1 MDKRYQV
8 FLSSTFMDLME
19 ERSLVMDT
27 LYKHKCLPVGMENF
41 PSLTIDSLPYI
52 YRLIDE
58 SDFFLLI
65 LNGVYGSSKDA
76 EGKSFTHLEWL
87 HALEMGKPIIVLY
100 RLDWKAHTKIDE
112 DPDDATAFTK
122 FFNEV
127 KARHDGAKPWQPNTL
142 AAMVIEAIDQAIIH
156 HPEAVGWVRANKT
169 TQHDESPSYQTPPVT
184 IEQSKNI
191 ADNKLENIRRRLQD
205 KVTLNVQCVYSSL
218 HRSDKTIKHSFDC
231 TWEEVFLLFAHYIM
245 SPQEQYECYRKMEET
260 LKDKFGEQFKKY
272 SPSPYYH
279 LDHIELDENTEND
292 IRMEFQTN
300 KLVSYKVMGPAATY
314 WSISDLGEKYLEALH
329 EHTHHPDSI

>member
-87 HALEMGKPIIVLY
+87 HALKMEKPIIVLY

-142 AAMVIEAIDQAIIH
+142 AAMVIEAIDQAIID
-156 HPEAVGWVRANKT
+156 HPEAVGWVRANAPELSEGVQGHVSFDKIVGRL
-169 TQHDESPSYQTPPVT
+169 QRKVEIKANILYAAEGSRSADSLPVT
-184 IEQSKNI
+184 L
-191 ADNKLENIRRRLQD
+191 A
-205 KVTLNVQCVYSSL
+205 
-218 HRSDKTIKHSFDC
+218 C
-231 TWEEVFLLFAHYIM
+231 TWEEAFLSFAKKIFNSLVGEELCIENVCEMLVKKYND
-245 SPQEQYECYRKMEET
+245 ELKEC
-260 LKDKFGEQFKKY
+260 LKDKGEFRLLNIA
-272 SPSPYYH
+272 PDNIDTIR
-279 LDHIELDENTEND
+279 LEFATNELVD
-292 IRMEFQTN
+292 I
-300 KLVSYKVMGPAATY
+300 KPHG
-314 WSISDLGEKYLEALH
+314 SIFTWRLSELGVEYLKWLH
-329 EHTHHPDSI
+329 EREFV

>member
-1 MDKRYQV
+1 MDMEKRYQV
-8 FLSSTFMDLME
+8 FLSSTFKDLMK

-65 LNGVYGSSKDA
+65 LNGVYGSSRDA
-76 EGKSFTHLEWL
+76 DGKSFTHLEWL

-112 DPDDATAFTK
+112 DPDDAAAFTK

-142 AAMVIEAIDQAIIH
+142 AALVIEAIDQAIIH
-156 HPEAVGWVRANKT
+156 HPEAVGWVRADAPGDSNN
-169 TQHDESPSYQTPPVT
+169 SCPGV
-184 IEQSKNI
+184 
-191 ADNKLENIRRRLQD
+191 
-205 KVTLNVQCVYSSL
+205 
-218 HRSDKTIKHSFDC
+218 SFDKITGRLRREVKIKANILYAPEGSRSADSLPVNLSC
-231 TWEEVFLLFAHYIM
+231 TWEEVFLSFAKKILNALVGESVCVENICDMLEAKHDKEIKE
-245 SPQEQYECYRKMEET
+245 SLEGKGRLRLVNLEESEIDNIRLEFAT
-260 LKDKFGEQFKKY
+260 NGLVEIKARGTVFTWRL
-272 SPSPYYH
+272 S
-279 LDHIELDENTEND
+279 ELG
-292 IRMEFQTN
+292 
-300 KLVSYKVMGPAATY
+300 V
-314 WSISDLGEKYLEALH
+314 KYLKWLH
-329 EHTHHPDSI
+329 EREFSEVK